1 MRESLEKFKIVNW
14 IWIYEYLSLL
24 GPEEFFKFEALVNAS
39 LDKLGVNRYYDV
51 LDVPSENQELFIK
64 FCCLYIYRHPEY
76 EFNEDFTQVWRK
88 ESYEQWEMEAR
99 RRKLCA
105 GKRR

>member
-24 GPEEFFKFEALVNAS
+24 GPEEFFKFEALVNAA